1 MPSSA
6 RNLAFITRSLGHR
19 NYRLFYVGQGTSLVG
34 TWITRTATSWLVYRL
49 TGSVMLLGVVGFA
62 GQIPSLLL
70 APFAGVLV
78 DRWDK
83 HRILVATQI
92 ASMLQSFALAAL
104 TLSGA
109 ITVAM
114 IVGLQVVQ
122 GIINAF
128 DSPARQSLLVEL
140 LDEPSDLPNAIA
152 LNSSMV
158 NLSRVAG
165 PSLGGV
171 VIALVGEGWCF
182 LIDGVSYVAV
192 VGSLLAMHLTRTA
205 REPSTTSLREELSE
219 GFQYVSRFPPAR
231 SALLLLALVATMGM
245 PYTVLMPAIARDV
258 LGGGPNT
265 LGLLMSAAGVGAV
278 MGAVYLAARPSVRGL
293 WRVIPTAATTF
304 GTALMIFAASRTVL
318 LSIVALIA
326 VGGGMMITM
335 ASTNTILQ
343 TMVDPRLRGRL
354 MAFYAMAIL
363 GTAPIGSLFAGVA
376 ADRLGAPLT
385 ILAGGVSCVIG
396 AAVFVRMLP
405 RLRPHIRSAYLARGV
420 IRPPEDTP

>member
-171 VIALVGEGWCF
+171 VIALVGE
-182 LIDGVSYVAV
+182 
-192 VGSLLAMHLTRTA
+192 
-205 REPSTTSLREELSE
+205 
-219 GFQYVSRFPPAR
+219 
-231 SALLLLALVATMGM
+231 
-245 PYTVLMPAIARDV
+245 
-258 LGGGPNT
+258 
-265 LGLLMSAAGVGAV
+265 
-278 MGAVYLAARPSVRGL
+278 
-293 WRVIPTAATTF
+293 
-304 GTALMIFAASRTVL
+304 
-318 LSIVALIA
+318 
-326 VGGGMMITM
+326 
-335 ASTNTILQ
+335 
-343 TMVDPRLRGRL
+343 
-354 MAFYAMAIL
+354 
-363 GTAPIGSLFAGVA
+363 
-376 ADRLGAPLT
+376 
-385 ILAGGVSCVIG
+385 
-396 AAVFVRMLP
+396 
-405 RLRPHIRSAYLARGV
+405 
-420 IRPPEDTP
+420 